1 MGLVDDLM
9 ALTTV
14 MEMNA
19 GVLRQRDHLASRSA
33 FDHLRRTG
41 AIVRVLPG
49 TFVDARLLADRRTR
63 FAAALAAAP
72 GSLLWGECAVGAITR
87 TLGDSAFAAD
97 DVVHLAHA
105 HYRQPR
111 RGIRWVRRAV
121 PAEHRV
127 RVGGLRCPS
136 AAYLAAEA
144 SVRDEGEL
152 IERFLRE
159 GRMVAADLAAVLPAF
174 DHSAGQIVR
183 RGVVR
188 TSLDN
193 PWSGGERR
201 LQELLRRARVTGWV
215 ANAELVVDDRLFF
228 PDLYFA
234 DARLV
239 VEFDGFAVHT
249 RPEVFESDRVRQNVL
264 VLAGYTVLR
273 YTWKQLVNAPDA
285 VVGQIVT
292 TVARETARHCAA
304 GAAQ

>member
-1 MGLVDDLM
+1 M

-19 GVLRQRDHLASRSA
+19 GVLRQRDHLASRPA

-72 GSLLWGECAVGAITR
+72 GSLLWAECAVGAITR
-87 TLGDSAFAAD
+87 TLGDAPFAAD
-97 DVVHLAHA
+97 DEVQLAHS

-121 PAEHRV
+121 PADQQV
-127 RVGGLRCPS
+127 RVAGLRCPS
-136 AAYLAAEA
+136 AAYLAVEA
-144 SVRDEGEL
+144 SVRDEGAL

-159 GRMVAADLAAVLPAF
+159 GRLVAADLAAVLPAF
-174 DHSAGQIVR
+174 AHSAGQQVR
-183 RGVVR
+183 RRIVL

-201 LQELLRRARVTGWV
+201 LQELLRRGRVAGWV
-215 ANAELVVDDRLFF
+215 ANAELAVEDRVIF

-249 RPEVFESDRVRQNVL
+249 KPEVFESDRVRQNVL
-264 VLAGYTVLR
+264 VIEGYTVLR
-273 YTWKQLVNAPDA
+273 YTWKQLVNAPDD
-285 VVGQIVT
+285 VVAQIAT
-292 TVARETARHCAA
+292 TVARETARHSA
-304 GAAQ
+304 GGTAQ